1 VYLRARHRMLLGL
14 IVMTCLLFQQVAV
27 AAYACQRPPATKP
40 AHSSHCSEAAGTSRP
55 APMSALCEKHC
66 APDASV
72 LTDASALGVPAL
84 ALPPAFTLVLHEP
97 SAQVH
102 FEAVPIIRSDPPPR
116 LRYCSLLI

>member
-1 VYLRARHRMLLGL
+1 MLLGL
-14 IVMTCLLFQQVAV
+14 IVTACLLFQQVAV
-27 AAYACQRPPATKP
+27 AAYACQGPVTPKP
-40 AHSSHCSEAAGTSRP
+40 THPSHCSEGASASTP

-72 LTDASALGVPAL
+72 LTDALALGVPAL

-102 FEAVPIIRSDPPPR
+102 VAAVPIIRSDPPPR